1 MRTLYSRIKYKYLLY
16 PLVVFF
22 RFFSINK
29 KPLDRPHFF
38 IIGSGRNGS
47 TLLATIL
54 NAHKDILI
62 PPEQFILPYAILR
75 RYLFFFWSSERWVNN
90 VKQLFLTN
98 TKTIKWNLDIGDI
111 VGNKKSISSLFNNI
125 FAKYQERVKPGSI
138 IWGDKTPLNT
148 NFIRYIYPE
157 FPKAKYIFL
166 VRDPRD
172 VALSYKK
179 YLGFNFF
186 TFGIWKWQDSVKAY
200 NFLKKRGDVL
210 LVKYED
216 LVADPDQE
224 VKRIITH
231 LDLDEDKTSDID
243 KVSAKQMGVED
254 DYHHKN
260 LKKPISTRSV
270 GNWKNKLLEEEKKCF
285 NGDMSAKMQE
295 FGYKS

>member
-22 RFFSINK
+22 RLFSINK

-75 RYLFFFWSSERWVNN
+75 RYLFFFWSSERWMNN

-125 FAKYQERVKPGSI
+125 FTKYQEREKPGSI

-157 FPKAKYIFL
+157 FPNAKYIFL

-224 VKRIITH
+224 VKRIITY
-231 LDLDEDKTSDID
+231 LDLDQDKTSDME

-270 GNWKNKLLEEEKKCF
+270 GNWKNKLLEEEKKYF
-285 NGDMSAKMQE
+285 NGDMIAKMQK

>member
-22 RFFSINK
+22 RLFSINK

-111 VGNKKSISSLFNNI
+111 VGNNKSISSLFNNI
-125 FAKYQERVKPGSI
+125 FTKYQKRVKPGSI

-157 FPKAKYIFL
+157 FPNAKYIFL

-224 VKRIITH
+224 VKRIITY
-231 LDLDEDKTSDID
+231 LDLYEDKTSDIE

-270 GNWKNKLLEEEKKCF
+270 GNWKNKLLEEEKKYF
-285 NGDMSAKMQE
+285 NGDMSAKMQK

>member
-1 MRTLYSRIKYKYLLY
+1 MVHCI
-16 PLVVFF
+16 P
-22 RFFSINK
+22 
-29 KPLDRPHFF
+29 
-38 IIGSGRNGS
+38 
-47 TLLATIL
+47 
-54 NAHKDILI
+54 DIL
-62 PPEQFILPYAILR
+62 
-75 RYLFFFWSSERWVNN
+75 
-90 VKQLFLTN
+90 
-98 TKTIKWNLDIGDI
+98 G
-111 VGNKKSISSLFNNI
+111 
-125 FAKYQERVKPGSI
+125 
-138 IWGDKTPLNT
+138 
-148 NFIRYIYPE
+148 IYPNAR
-157 FPKAKYIFL
+157 FLFL

-216 LVADPDQE
+216 LVADPNQE
-224 VKRIITH
+224 VKRIITY
-231 LDLDEDKTSDID
+231 LDLDEDRSSAIE

-270 GNWKNKLLEEEKKCF
+270 GNWKNKLLEEEKKYF
-285 NGDMSAKMQE
+285 KGDMSAKMQD